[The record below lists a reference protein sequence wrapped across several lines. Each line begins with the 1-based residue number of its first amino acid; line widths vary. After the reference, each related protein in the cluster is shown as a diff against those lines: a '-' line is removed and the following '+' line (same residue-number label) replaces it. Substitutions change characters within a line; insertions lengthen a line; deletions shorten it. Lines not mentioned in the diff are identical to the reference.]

1 MAGKTVTLDNN
12 EGHIDCQ
19 KPGTVPN
26 NTKEVTLGTDC
37 YFKYLASM
45 SSIFCYTLIQKHAV
59 QKRRRIQ
66 SGKKMP
72 SPPMTRLMFRRMVGQ
87 LGNEILVRLLGL
99 IGRSGAAPSAPRWQ
113 CWGAKTTRGVN
124 HPIERMGSDTRRYP
138 SLFLCNC
145 GLIRSFGERS
155 KASWSCFVCIK
166 FGSGRFTMVLLRVC
180 LKPELMV
187 IVRDG
192 CDWQSACYSYEM
204 IEVETVC

>member
-59 QKRRRIQ
+59 QKRRRIE
-66 SGKKMP
+66 SGKMS
-72 SPPMTRLMFRRMVGQ
+72 SPPMAKLMFRRMVGEH
-87 LGNEILVRLLGL
+87 GNEILVRLLGL
-99 IGRSGAAPSAPRWQ
+99 IGRSGAVPSAPRWQ

-124 HPIERMGSDTRRYP
+124 HPIERMGSDTGRNP

-145 GLIRSFGERS
+145 GLVRSFGERS
-155 KASWSCFVCIK
+155 GASWSFMFC
-166 FGSGRFTMVLLRVC
+166 M
-180 LKPELMV
+180 
-187 IVRDG
+187 
-192 CDWQSACYSYEM
+192 
-204 IEVETVC
+204 